1 MNIIDEKKEAV
12 FQSKGWQAFNRLGM
26 YAEIYSIFI
35 DNYYELMDEI
45 NKIQSSKMPVV
56 AHFENRQINR
66 RIFNFFA
73 PTKAMTD
80 NCRNL
85 MSYYEDTIVY
95 ENFIKQKDLLFKD
108 NPLVAFVQKFRNNQT
123 HIKLGLSWL
132 SNSNKVIFLTEE
144 LLRDFKE
151 WNGLSKKYIEQSG
164 NEIIL
169 ENLCAEYFKLQE
181 QFYAW
186 LTNEIKNFH
195 KEDFKETIYLASKTD
210 IKLSPLYY
218 QFSN

>member
-1 MNIIDEKKEAV
+1 V
-12 FQSKGWQAFNRLGM
+12 
-26 YAEIYSIFI
+26 
-35 DNYYELMDEI
+35 
-45 NKIQSSKMPVV
+45 
-56 AHFENRQINR
+56 H
-66 RIFNFFA
+66 
-73 PTKAMTD
+73 
-80 NCRNL
+80 
-85 MSYYEDTIVY
+85 

-151 WNGLSKKYIEQSG
+151 WNSLSRKYIEQSG

-181 QFYAW
+181 CFFNW
-186 LTNEIKNFH
+186 LISEIKNFH
-195 KEDFKETIYLASKTD
+195 KEDFKETIQLASKTD

-218 QFSN
+218 KFSH